1 MEVKVFVHQS
11 AIEAEKEVN
20 NWMAEN
26 NISVQYIWQSQ
37 SEKSGKFVFVISV
50 FYIRTQSF
58 MQLQQVESVI
68 TI

>member
-26 NISVQYIWQSQ
+26 NISVQYIGQSQ

-58 MQLQQVESVI
+58 MQLQQV
-68 TI
+68 

>member
-26 NISVQYIWQSQ
+26 NISVQYIGQSQ

-58 MQLQQVESVI
+58 MELQQL
-68 TI
+68 

>member
-26 NISVQYIWQSQ
+26 NISVQYIGQSQ